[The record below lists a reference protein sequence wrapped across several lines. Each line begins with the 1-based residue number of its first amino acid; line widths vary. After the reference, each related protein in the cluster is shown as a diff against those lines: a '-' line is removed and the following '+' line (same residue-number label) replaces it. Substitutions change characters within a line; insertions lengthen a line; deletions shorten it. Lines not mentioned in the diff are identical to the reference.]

1 MTKTIDFKL
10 KRCGCAKKHAKQN
23 GAVHVMSDAST
34 WSTSHSAHILPV
46 EHRSSCEATTTS
58 AACHVASGPTR
69 TPYATSA
76 TCAVTTHK
84 SKQTKAAQIV
94 FAVFILL
101 ACLSAQ
107 AAAPTSAFAMQTQQ
121 CTARPNSDSGND
133 IMGATNTR
141 ITWEGQAQA
150 DEQIAGFKFTL
161 PQGTNFSTD
170 DLRVTML
177 TGADLM
183 TRNKI
188 DATATSVD
196 NTINVKFQSAAE
208 AGGYFRVEIYNVFFP
223 AEGGQMQVDV
233 AYTLADGQT
242 KIIEDTPAIS
252 VVGVTPAEQLS
263 QYLSEQQWVKD
274 WNSVR
279 FLHMFLDP
287 TLIVT
292 SFPVVFDG
300 FLMAVAIV
308 ACAFP
313 LAMPFGFLLA
323 LMRIS
328 RFRILRGLARVY
340 VNIVRGTPLF
350 LQIYVAFFGLPLA
363 GIQIPTFPL
372 GVIVLSMNSCA
383 YMCEIFRAG
392 IQSIHKGQFEA
403 SRSLGMNGAQTML
416 YVIIPQTVR
425 RVIPTLTSEFI
436 LLYKDTSML
445 AAVGVMEVVMYAK
458 TIVASTGSITPY
470 IVAAVFY
477 LVVTLPMTWVV
488 SKFENKLAAID
499 GGKVKTKTKDKNK
512 KKPKDKDEPKG
523 KDEPKSQ
530 VDEPKAQDKTNDTS
544 ETKPVGIESKN
555 AEAQEG

>member
-1 MTKTIDFKL
+1 MAKTIDITSK
-10 KRCGCAKKHAKQN
+10 KVCAKQDVKQN
-23 GAVHVMSDAST
+23 F
-34 WSTSHSAHILPV
+34 
-46 EHRSSCEATTTS
+46 ATKKQITK
-58 AACHVASGPTR
+58 R
-69 TPYATSA
+69 TKPL
-76 TCAVTTHK
+76 
-84 SKQTKAAQIV
+84 QIV
-94 FAVFILL
+94 FAIFVLM
-101 ACLSAQ
+101 ACIFAQ
-107 AAAPTSAFAMQTQQ
+107 VATPINAHAMQTQQ

-141 ITWEGQAQA
+141 ITWEGQAEP
-150 DEQIAGFKFTL
+150 DEQITGFTFTL
-161 PQGTNFSTD
+161 PQGTSFSTD

-196 NTINVKFQSAAE
+196 NTINIELQNNTQS
-208 AGGYFRVEIYNVFFP
+208 GGYFRIEIYNVFFP

-233 AYTLADGQT
+233 AYTLANGQT
-242 KIIEDTPAIS
+242 HTIESTPSIT

-292 SFPVVFDG
+292 SFPIVFDG

-328 RFRILRGLARVY
+328 KFRILRGLARVY
-340 VNIVRGTPLF
+340 VNLVRGTPLF

-499 GGKVKTKTKDKNK
+499 GGKVKTKSKGRGKNKDKAK
-512 KKPKDKDEPKG
+512 AEA
-523 KDEPKSQ
+523 KSGDQ
-530 VDEPKAQDKTNDTS
+530 QKNSVEAQ
-544 ETKPVGIESKN
+544 
-555 AEAQEG
+555 EAQEG

>member
-1 MTKTIDFKL
+1 MAKTIDITSK
-10 KRCGCAKKHAKQN
+10 KVCAKQDVKQN
-23 GAVHVMSDAST
+23 F
-34 WSTSHSAHILPV
+34 
-46 EHRSSCEATTTS
+46 ATKKQITK
-58 AACHVASGPTR
+58 R
-69 TPYATSA
+69 TKPL
-76 TCAVTTHK
+76 
-84 SKQTKAAQIV
+84 QIV
-94 FAVFILL
+94 FAIFVLM
-101 ACLSAQ
+101 ACIFAQ
-107 AAAPTSAFAMQTQQ
+107 VATPINAHAMQTQQ

-141 ITWEGQAQA
+141 ITWEGQAEPS
-150 DEQIAGFKFTL
+150 EQITGFTFTL
-161 PQGTNFSTD
+161 PQGTSFSTD

-196 NTINVKFQSAAE
+196 NTINIELQNNTQS
-208 AGGYFRVEIYNVFFP
+208 GGYFRIEIYNVFFP

-233 AYTLADGQT
+233 AYTLASGQT
-242 KIIEDTPAIS
+242 HTIESTPSIT

-263 QYLSEQQWVKD
+263 QHLSEQQWVKD

-292 SFPVVFDG
+292 SFPIVFDG

-328 RFRILRGLARVY
+328 KFRILRGLARVY

-499 GGKVKTKTKDKNK
+499 GGKVKTKSKGRGKNKDKAK
-512 KKPKDKDEPKG
+512 AEA
-523 KDEPKSQ
+523 KSGDQ
-530 VDEPKAQDKTNDTS
+530 QKNSVEAQ
-544 ETKPVGIESKN
+544 
-555 AEAQEG
+555 EAQEG

>member
-23 GAVHVMSDAST
+23 GAMHVMSDAST
-34 WSTSHSAHILPV
+34 RCTSHSTHILPV
-46 EHRSSCEATTTS
+46 EHRGSCEATTTS
-58 AACHVASGPTR
+58 AACHAASGPTC
-69 TPYATSA
+69 TPHATSA
-76 TCAVTTHK
+76 TCAATTRK
-84 SKQTKAAQIV
+84 SKQIKAAQIV

-107 AAAPTSAFAMQTQQ
+107 AAAPTNAFAMQTQQ

-150 DEQIAGFKFTL
+150 DEQIAGFTFTL

-242 KIIEDTPAIS
+242 KTIEDTPAIS

-328 RFRILRGLARVY
+328 KFRILRGLARVY

-512 KKPKDKDEPKG
+512 KKLKG
-523 KDEPKSQ
+523 KDEPKGQDESKGQ
-530 VDEPKAQDKTNDTS
+530 VDEPKAQDKTNDIS
-544 ETKPVGIESKN
+544 ETKTVGIESKN